1 MFGRKRRDDAFE
13 LLDDGWLDSGN
24 ESGRSS
30 RKQRSLTLALLA
42 AMALAAAGLWYWQV
56 RSAALDTAGNS
67 RVIETAPALQRT
79 QSAGGETAPIV
90 SPTVTEPVPTV
101 IPTDDVGRYEPDALA
116 VQMLQLINA
125 DRAANG
131 LGPVAWD
138 EIAAEAGRRHT
149 ADMIRYGYFSH
160 WNREGLGPDHRYTL
174 AGGRHAVME
183 NLHTLATTYSDG
195 RGAPIEDWSA
205 VIHNAQQGLMNSPG
219 HRANIL
225 DPAHTHVGIGMA
237 YDAASGQFRLAQE
250 FTNQYV
256 NLATALPIQI
266 TAASTV
272 SLEGSVQTPRPE
284 VTLDQILFELAYEP
298 LPGTLTLEQL
308 AATSSYGSA
317 AQSRRVWRGAN
328 QFSERVPF
336 GGDWD
341 SGIYHLRI
349 FADLDGEQ
357 ALVLDHCIWFQP

>member
-30 RKQRSLTLALLA
+30 RKRRGLTLALLA
-42 AMALAAAGLWYWQV
+42 AIALAAAGGLWYWQG
-56 RSAALDTAGNS
+56 RSAAPDTAGDS
-67 RVIETAPALQRT
+67 RVTETAPAFQQT
-79 QSAGGETAPIV
+79 QSVRGETPPGV
-90 SPTVTEPVPTV
+90 LPTETEPVLT
-101 IPTDDVGRYEPDALA
+101 ITPTDDVGRYESDALA
-116 VQMLQLINA
+116 GQMLQLINA

-138 EIAAEAGRRHT
+138 EVAAEAGRRHT

-174 AGGRHAVME
+174 AGGRYAVME
-183 NLHTLATTYSDG
+183 NLHTFSTTYSDG

-205 VIHNAQQGLMNSPG
+205 VIRNAQQGLMNSPG

-225 DPAHTHVGIGMA
+225 DPAHSHVGIGMA

-266 TAASTV
+266 TAGSIV
-272 SLEGSVQTPRPE
+272 SLEGYVRTLRPE
-284 VTLDQILFELAYEP
+284 GTLDQILFELAYEP

-308 AATSSYGSA
+308 AATGVYSSA
-317 AQSRRVWRGAN
+317 AQSMRVWRGSA
-328 QFSERVPF
+328 QFNESVAF
-336 GGDWD
+336 SGDW
-341 SGIYHLRI
+341 
-349 FADLDGEQ
+349 AD
-357 ALVLDHCIWFQP
+357 